1 MVMSF
6 RTKHINEKEKNGAS
20 TVEWLIIYAI
30 KSKSVDII
38 NDCLE
43 QFLFIALQDED
54 RIEIEIE
61 IVSDR
66 CLFYKKPCSV
76 YIVLSKDEVL

>member
-6 RTKHINEKEKNGAS
+6 RTKRINEKEKIEAS

-43 QFLFIALQDED
+43 RFLFIALQDED
-54 RIEIEIE
+54 RIEIEL
-61 IVSDR
+61 VSDR